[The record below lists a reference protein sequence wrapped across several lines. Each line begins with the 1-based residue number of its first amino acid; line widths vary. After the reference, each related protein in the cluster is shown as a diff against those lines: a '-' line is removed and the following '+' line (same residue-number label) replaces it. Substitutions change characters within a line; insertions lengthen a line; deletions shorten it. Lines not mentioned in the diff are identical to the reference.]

1 MFSMGSQVHVG
12 SGSFYTLVYKVFI
25 NFESI
30 FNFESFIIVI
40 PFGRLL

>member
-12 SGSFYTLVYKVFI
+12 SGSFYTLVYKVI